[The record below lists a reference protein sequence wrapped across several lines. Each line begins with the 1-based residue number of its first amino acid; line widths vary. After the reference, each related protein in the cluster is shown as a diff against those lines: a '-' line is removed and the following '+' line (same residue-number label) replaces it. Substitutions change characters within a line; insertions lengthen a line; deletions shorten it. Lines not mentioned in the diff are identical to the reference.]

1 MSIEFY
7 RKFNKKLAT
16 SSFLLVTTVTD
27 KRTGGN
33 LSLSS
38 MSSSRVFLDND
49 VAPTIEY
56 LSSKPTHCCN
66 GQCYAGHLIDFKLKR
81 LS

>member
-1 MSIEFY
+1 MSNEFY
-7 RKFNKKLAT
+7 HKFNKKLT
-16 SSFLLVTTVTD
+16 TPSFMLVTTVTD

-38 MSSSRVFLDND
+38 MSSYRVFLDNN

-56 LSSKPTHCCN
+56 LSAKPTHFCN
-66 GQCYAGHLIDFKLKR
+66 GQCYACHLIDFKLKR